1 MRTQTISEVIVYH
14 DETKEKKHP
23 KLKGHVFLC
32 VPNNL
37 LVRRSG
43 TLWGDEEHEVSSW
56 KLFYN
61 EIMTIRKI
69 HNAFHKFHFS
79 EISGK
84 KWTKYDEATRQVA
97 HVGVDALRC
106 KRPEIFEEP
115 ICCKLAIILYSNP
128 KPTSLKLYGGD
139 KKEQRLRY
147 DETLMRMLLKGAV
160 HLLYNENN
168 KVRILKIISDGY
180 PYHRRIC
187 SDRILWRLIMD
198 DLLGESPLR
207 GYVEIPTS
215 AEIIHQSSQHKKFL
229 NDSEEYAHANML
241 QLADMLLGACIYSC
255 YKNTKLLSS
264 RPQLGSIV
272 DDKKGIISYPVR
284 KMLDKRKRGKNFR
297 YSGHYNSFLLSRAS
311 IINNEWEFEDVTP
324 KEITIKPDTGQ
335 LMLFDVLE

>member
-1 MRTQTISEVIVYH
+1 MRTQTISEIIVYH

-215 AEIIHQSSQHKKFL
+215 AEIIHRFF
-229 NDSEEYAHANML
+229 
-241 QLADMLLGACIYSC
+241 
-255 YKNTKLLSS
+255 SS

-284 KMLDKRKRGKNFR
+284 KMLYKRKRGKNFR